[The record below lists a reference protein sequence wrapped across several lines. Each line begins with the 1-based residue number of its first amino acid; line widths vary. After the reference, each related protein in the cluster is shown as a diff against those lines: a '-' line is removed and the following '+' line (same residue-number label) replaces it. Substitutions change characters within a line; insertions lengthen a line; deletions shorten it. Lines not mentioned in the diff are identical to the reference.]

1 MLMTQKELQDTV
13 IVTSW
18 RSAYIAKRNNS
29 KTLMSSVRRE
39 IKENEILG
47 LIVWYSQQ
55 KFENDKCEE
64 YTITNGN
71 GTVELT
77 IKKGG

>member
-1 MLMTQKELQDTV
+1 MTGWK
-13 IVTSW
+13 
-18 RSAYIAKRNNS
+18 SAYIAKRNNS

-64 YTITNGN
+64 YTVTNGN